1 MSKKFKV
8 VPLSFAEVVICLAA
22 LAGNVLLRM
31 HRQHLAGEGLT
42 ENGGCSTLWHQ
53 ANFHISL
60 QSKVCLSFSFIK
72 CIKQFG
78 IESTTF
84 VILRITTCYKT
95 KEQRLGVEGNL
106 EKGKKQRK
114 NEDVKQLCLVWKKKN
129 KLKKQPTKPKNKTK
143 TPLHLSP
150 PSLSFF

>member
-8 VPLSFAEVVICLAA
+8 VPLSFAEVVICSAA
-22 LAGNVLLRM
+22 LAGNVLLRV

-106 EKGKKQRK
+106 KKGKKQRK
-114 NEDVKQLCLVWKKKN
+114 KEDVKQLCLVWKKKR
-129 KLKKQPTKPKNKTK
+129 KK
-143 TPLHLSP
+143 
-150 PSLSFF
+150 F